1 MYSRHQGHFP
11 AAQPLLTAV
20 AGCCLCAGAL
30 AAGHDYYQYLR
41 YPKELVPGVGRDIV
55 QQEGGPD
62 ATGYQRRTVQWWPR
76 HGQDI
81 VDIPEGVPLRTWT
94 RNLGQNDPEYQAGLC
109 RNWTA
114 SDGSTFKAH
123 LIGLRGFGVMTHD
136 PVNDCKLAPTAILR
150 MENGEQRG
158 VNVYKPFSM
167 MLSEDDHAFILKIWE
182 QEYKKITAA
191 VSPMKYDGPNPWHDP
206 TMTVEVK
213 SEHFLIRSPSET
225 NLKNLW
231 WVRPHEPEKEAL
243 FRKGSLEF
251 AENMWAHIEVAG
263 STMPYWR
270 CGSTPT
276 RYVITVQLTDT
287 GNMGGG
293 GYAHCGLRDNA
304 GGPRNVGLSH
314 EFYHGHPTGGWDL
327 WTFGETFCNQGEQF
341 HLPGEMIIYSSNFAH
356 PWRNVNCA
364 QYQSG
369 LLYMALGDSP
379 HWGYGAV
386 SVVASLA
393 SHAEQTPYHTIAR
406 LGQERG
412 LWKNGVKGFGDF
424 FGEYAARMA
433 TCDFVLQY
441 PLRSKYGMP
450 TPSSLEPVYGGK
462 GRYRVPN
469 ADAPATYGFNIVR
482 LVPDAGATEITVD
495 FQGLHEPTQYSDWRA
510 SIVAVDAEG
519 RARYSPQWNKGTM
532 TLTLKPGDKHLWLTV
547 AATPSAMPLSE
558 TNWADNKVS
567 RPVMESNLMGVHTR
581 RYPWE
586 VTLAGCRPGSPHRH
600 QGDVINYDEIYSL
613 NNGNRFTDYPVRHE
627 VPTPLADKDGP
638 LVQEKLSDLARRLA
652 ASSNA
657 YHEKR
662 KKTPAGKYDKT
673 LWWEHRKLEILGD
686 MTHRVEFLQRNAK
699 GNRHPNG
706 GGFVS
711 DNARVA
717 ATAYVGPDAMVLDGA
732 RVEEN
737 ACIKDHAV
745 VLGEKTLV
753 RGHAKV
759 GGRAW
764 LCGDL
769 IIEGNARILESATVI
784 TSWRE
789 REQQTDGRATISGNA
804 VIKGEHVLK
813 LCYTDDQTI
822 TGGVVMDYTP
832 GVDGTI
838 YYHVPGYRS
847 LTTMVPG
854 IENHDSG
861 VFDRGRIYGNQKLAD
876 GRDDGSMYVNWQFNQ
891 SKTTMLEDSYVNN
904 NGVLRGEPA
913 FALEDGGERKL
924 IVFNGKD
931 QYAEAPA
938 AIADFGALTIDVM
951 LSRVAGKGGRVFD
964 FGTGDDECFYLTL
977 DGTGGQPTLIAKHA
991 GKTYSLTAP
1000 AGIPAERWTR
1010 LRVTM
1015 DGTTAVIHV
1024 DGKQA
1029 AQSAF
1034 AVSPRAVFTGDRVE
1048 GNFLACSRNKE
1059 DFFAGRMDHVR
1070 IYREA
1075 HQDFDALGPVP
1086 FAITQLQEWSELE
1099 QQKADAWDA
1108 RKNIVNTQLM
1118 AGQYGELQKEIKQ
1131 CEQELYQLRAKQ
1143 CNLAALEA
1151 RVRKADEVISRMQS
1165 EIDQAYR
1172 AHADVAAIDGSIK
1185 KLIDQINIIAISIR
1199 ENAGYVQL
1207 AGQMQAHEK
1216 KMQEIDARVRAMP
1229 QYVAVAA
1236 KIQAANQAR
1245 EAALKRINNL
1255 PQLAGLLA
1263 QVAQESDGQK
1273 KQKLQEQCNRLSQQL
1288 SAEDLQYQQ
1297 AGVASARL
1305 DRVLQNILKYK
1316 VQAERRKL
1324 ESQGNTI
1331 RKNLDTLYA
1340 SLAAAHPDHVK
1351 LQQELTAKHKLQNEI
1366 RTPIQ
1371 QRIQSK
1377 DDYKNTEL
1385 ERNVARKAFDDAD
1398 HACRNPGDGDCKHPD
1413 VAQFVA
1419 RIAMMRKDASLLANA
1434 AYKAAQVPDDNPY
1447 PDAMA
1452 AELWDHQQNLTYHTT
1467 ANWDTKT
1474 REELEDRVTPMFKDW
1489 LLRVRG
1495 Y

>member
-1 MYSRHQGHFP
+1 MLRLLMLAVVAMGSVHSTV
-11 AAQPLLTAV
+11 AAAE
-20 AGCCLCAGAL
+20 
-30 AAGHDYYQYLR
+30 HDYYRNLR
-41 YPKELVPGVGRDIV
+41 YPTKLDPSVGRDKV
-55 QQEGGPD
+55 DQEGGAG
-62 ATGYQRRTVQWWPR
+62 ATGYQRRIVQWWPR
-76 HGQDI
+76 QGQDL
-81 VDIPEGVPLRTWT
+81 VDIPEGAPLRTWT
-94 RNLGQNDPEYQAGLC
+94 RNKGQNDPEYQAGLC

-114 SDGSTFKAH
+114 SDPETFNAH
-123 LIGLRGFGVMTHD
+123 LIGLRGVGVMTHD
-136 PVNDCKLAPTAILR
+136 PVNDCQLAPTAILR

-158 VNVYKPFSM
+158 VNVYKPLSM
-167 MLSEDDHAFILKIWE
+167 MLSEEDHAFILKIWE
-182 QEYKKITAA
+182 KEYKKITAA
-191 VSPMKYDGPNPWHDP
+191 VSPLKYDGPNPWPDP

-213 SEHFLIRSPSET
+213 SDHFLIRSPGET

-270 CGSTPT
+270 CGGTPT

-287 GNMGGG
+287 GNTGGG

-327 WTFGETFCNQGEQF
+327 WTFGEAFCNQGEQF
-341 HLPGEMIIYSSNFAH
+341 HLPGEMVIYSSNFAH
-356 PWRNVNCA
+356 PWRNVNCG

-386 SVVASLA
+386 SVVSSLA
-393 SHAEQTPYHTIAR
+393 SLAEQTPYHTVAR

-412 LWKNGVKGFGDF
+412 LWQNGVKGFGDF

-482 LVPDAGATEITVD
+482 LVPDAGAAGITVD
-495 FQGLHEPTQYSDWRA
+495 FHGLYEPTQYSDWRA
-510 SIVAVDAEG
+510 SIVAVDAQG
-519 RARYSPQWNKGTM
+519 RARYSPQWNKGKM
-532 TLTLKPGDKHLWLTV
+532 TLTLKPGDKHIWLTV

-558 TNWADNKVS
+558 TNWADGKVS

-586 VTLAGCRPGSPHRH
+586 VTLTGCRPGSPHRR
-600 QGDVINYDEIYSL
+600 QGDVVNYDEIYSV

-638 LVQEKLSDLARRLA
+638 LVQEKLADLARRLA
-652 ASSNA
+652 ASEEA
-657 YHEKR
+657 CHDKR
-662 KKTPAGKYDKT
+662 KKSPAGEREKPS
-673 LWWEHRKLEILGD
+673 WWQQRKLDVLGD
-686 MTHRVEFLQRNAK
+686 MVHRVEFLQRNAK
-699 GNRHPNG
+699 GHRHPNG

-732 RVEEN
+732 RVEGN
-737 ACIKDHAV
+737 ACIKDYAV
-745 VLGEKTLV
+745 VLGEKTIV

-764 LCGDL
+764 VCGDL
-769 IIEGNARILESATVI
+769 IVEGNARILESATVI
-784 TSWRE
+784 TTWRE
-789 REQQTDGRATISGNA
+789 REQRADGRATISGNA

-876 GRDDGSMYVNWQFNQ
+876 GKDDGAMYVNWQFNQ
-891 SKTTMLEDSYVNN
+891 PKTTMLEDSYVNN
-904 NGVLRGEPA
+904 NGVLRGGPA
-913 FALEDGGERKL
+913 FAGEDGGEYKF
-924 IVFNGKD
+924 IVFNGRD

-938 AIADFGALTIDVM
+938 AIADFGELTIDVM
-951 LSRVAGKGGRVFD
+951 LSRAAGSGGRVFD
-964 FGTGDDECFYLTL
+964 FGTGDDECFYMTI
-977 DGTGGQPTLIAKHA
+977 DGTSGRPALTARHD
-991 GKTYSLTAP
+991 GKTFTLAAP
-1000 AGIPAERWTR
+1000 DGIPSDRWTR
-1010 LRVTM
+1010 VRVTM
-1015 DGTTAVIHV
+1015 DGATAVIHI
-1024 DGKQA
+1024 DGRQA

-1034 AVSPRAVFTGDRVE
+1034 AFSPRSVFTGDMVE
-1048 GNFLACSRNKE
+1048 GNFLACGRNKD
-1059 DFFAGRMDHVR
+1059 DFFAGRMDHFR
-1070 IYREA
+1070 IYRAA
-1075 HQDFDALGPVP
+1075 HKDFDALGPAP
-1086 FAITQLQEWSELE
+1086 FAITQLQEWSEPD
-1099 QQKADAWDA
+1099 QQKADAWEA
-1108 RKNIVNTQLM
+1108 RKNIVTASLT
-1118 AGQYGELQKEIKQ
+1118 AGKYGELQKEIKQ
-1131 CEQELYQLRAKQ
+1131 CEQEQYQLRCKQ
-1143 CNLAALEA
+1143 ASLEALEA
-1151 RVRKADEVISRMQS
+1151 SARKADEVIVRMQG

-1172 AHADVAAIDGSIK
+1172 AHADVAGLEEAVKKLNEQIDVIANEIK
-1185 KLIDQINIIAISIR
+1185 KD
-1199 ENAGYVQL
+1199 AGYVRL
-1207 AGQMQAHEK
+1207 AEQVQAHEK
-1216 KMQEIDARVRAMP
+1216 KMQEVDARVRALP
-1229 QYVAVAA
+1229 EFEAVAA
-1236 KIQAANQAR
+1236 RIQAANQAR
-1245 EAALKRINNL
+1245 ESAQKRVGNL
-1255 PQLAGLLA
+1255 PQLTELSA
-1263 QVAQESDGQK
+1263 QIEKESDGRK
-1273 KQKLQEQCNRLSQQL
+1273 KQELQEQHNRLSQQL
-1288 SAEDLQYQQ
+1288 LADDLPYQQ
-1297 AGVASARL
+1297 ACVACARL
-1305 DRVLQNILKYK
+1305 DRVLQNMLRYK
-1316 VQAERRKL
+1316 VRAEQRKL
-1324 ESQGNTI
+1324 ESQGNAI
-1331 RKNLDTLYA
+1331 RKSCDTLYA
-1340 SLAAAHPDHVK
+1340 ALAAAHQGHASLEKEAAGKRK
-1351 LQQELTAKHKLQNEI
+1351 LLDEI
-1366 RTPIQ
+1366 RTNIQ
-1371 QRIQSK
+1371 QSIRSK
-1377 DDYKNTEL
+1377 DAHKNAEL
-1385 ERNVARKAFDDAD
+1385 ERNVARKAFDDAS
-1398 HACRNPGDGDCKHPD
+1398 HACRHPDREDNKNQD
-1413 VAQFVA
+1413 VAQLNA
-1419 RIAMMRKDASLLANA
+1419 RIAKMRQEANLLANA
-1434 AYKAAQVPDDNPY
+1434 AYKAAQVLGDNPY
-1447 PDAMA
+1447 PGAEA

-1467 ANWDTKT
+1467 ADWDTRT
-1474 REELEDRVTPMFKDW
+1474 REEIEGRVTPIFKDW